1 MLEIYIAHSKDF
13 DYKTELY
20 TPLRNSPLNSQY
32 RFILPHETD
41 EFINS
46 KEIIRK
52 SNLVIAEVSY
62 SATGEGIELGWAD
75 SYQIPVFCLHREGTK
90 PSGSLKVVTNTV
102 VSYSDPVDMLRKIE
116 SFLSQG
122 DFSVHQA
129 VEPTHPLN
137 SRRTSPSADK

>member
-1 MLEIYIAHSKDF
+1 MLEIYVAHSRDF

-20 TPLRNSPLNSQY
+20 APLRNSTLNSQY

-41 EFINS
+41 EFVNS

-62 SATGEGIELGWAD
+62 PATGEGIELGWAD
-75 SYQIPVFCLHREGTK
+75 SFLIPILCLYKEGAK
-90 PSGSLKVVTNTV
+90 PSGSLKAVTNTI
-102 VSYSDPVDMLRKIE
+102 VSYSDIVDMINKIE

-122 DFSVHQA
+122 DFSVHQ
-129 VEPTHPLN
+129 VV
-137 SRRTSPSADK
+137 K